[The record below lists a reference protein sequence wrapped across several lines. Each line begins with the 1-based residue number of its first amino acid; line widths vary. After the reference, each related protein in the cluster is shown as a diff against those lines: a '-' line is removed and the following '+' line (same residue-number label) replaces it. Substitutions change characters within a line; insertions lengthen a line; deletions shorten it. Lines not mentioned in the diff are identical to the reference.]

1 MSVKVVDKIIDQ
13 PHMPQNYYGMS
24 LAINNIKVGDNL
36 YLGDRNTVDLLT
48 VLEHSFHDE
57 MYYVT
62 VVDANA
68 HQFTIRY
75 DHNARVNVKP
85 A

>member
-24 LAINNIKVGDNL
+24 LAINN
-36 YLGDRNTVDLLT
+36 NTVDLLT

>member
-1 MSVKVVDKIIDQ
+1 MSVKAMKNVIDQ
-13 PHMPQNYYGMS
+13 PTMPQNYYGMS
-24 LAINNIKVGDNL
+24 LAINNVKVGDNL

-48 VLEHSFHDE
+48 VLDISFHDG
-57 MYYVT
+57 MYYLT

-75 DHNARVNVKP
+75 EENSRLNIKSV
-85 A
+85 